1 MTAPRVQAAARSA
14 RRGAAWSAAAVAWA
28 LVAVV
33 EAAPPAPA
41 APTSSPGT
49 AAPAAA
55 PDAQVQ
61 EHWYRLFL
69 AGQPC
74 GWTTER
80 TERTAERVVT
90 STSTE
95 MRVGRMGQAIVIRS
109 SAVFEET
116 VRGEPVKVTITKQ
129 SGAAPVRTTW
139 LFGPGG
145 IDVVEEQGGRTAAQR
160 QPLPPAGWLTPA
172 AADEFVRRRIA
183 AGAKEISYVTLD
195 PESGPVPVRVDSVRG
210 GTSQATVLGRSVAVT
225 QWTVRTSQLEKPTVE
240 WLSADGVL
248 VRSTS
253 DLGIGELE
261 SRLSGKAEAT
271 AAAAP
276 VEVMARTF
284 VPLAQDARA
293 LPGSS
298 AAVLRIGARDGNASE
313 LPAAGAQRVQR
324 DSPAQLTVTLA
335 ANGTSEA
342 TTAEQA
348 DPRFRRASVMA
359 DSDDPGVRALAAAAL
374 AKAGAQADA
383 MAKALALRGAVSAH
397 LTRKDLASGFATAT
411 EAAASRAGD
420 CTEHAVLL
428 AACLRTAGIPSRVVS
443 GLVYVPGPGPMANTF
458 GWHMW
463 TQAIVDGRW
472 VDLDAVLPPGP
483 RRFDA
488 SRLMTGWS
496 AADGGS
502 MDADL
507 VRIVDLMGD
516 LTIDVQS
523 IDGRVPPAAKE
534 AAK

>member
-1 MTAPRVQAAARSA
+1 MTTPRAEAARCSA
-14 RRGAAWSAAAVAWA
+14 RHPAAWCAAAVALLMGA
-28 LVAVV
+28 SVP
-33 EAAPPAPA
+33 AAPPAPA
-41 APTSSPGT
+41 V
-49 AAPAAA
+49 PAAVPPTVPSPA
-55 PDAQVQ
+55 AQVE

-74 GWTTER
+74 GWTSER
-80 TERTAERVVT
+80 IERSGDRVVT
-90 STSTE
+90 SNTTE

-109 SAVFEET
+109 ASTFEET
-116 VRGEPVKVTITKQ
+116 LRGEPVKVTITKQ
-129 SGAAPVRTTW
+129 SGASPVRTTW

-145 IDVVEEQGGRTAAQR
+145 IDVLEEQGGRTAAKR
-160 QPLPPAGWLTPA
+160 HPLPAAGWLTPA
-172 AADEFVRRRIA
+172 AADEFIRRRIA
-183 AGAKEISYVTLD
+183 AGAKELSYVTLD
-195 PESGPVPVRVDSVRG
+195 PDSGPVPVRVDSVRG
-210 GTSQATVLGRSVAVT
+210 GTSQASVLGRSVPVT

-240 WLSADGVL
+240 WISADGVL

-261 SRLSGKAEAT
+261 SRLSTRAEAT

-298 AAVLRIGARDGNASE
+298 GAVLRIGARDGQAAE
-313 LPAAGAQRVQR
+313 LPTAGAQRVQR

-342 TTAEQA
+342 TPGEQA
-348 DPRFRRASVMA
+348 DQRFRRASVMA
-359 DSDDPGVRALAAAAL
+359 DSDDAGIRAVADAAL
-374 AKAGAQADA
+374 AKAGAADA
-383 MAKALALRGAVSAH
+383 MSKALALRSAVSVH
-397 LTRKDLASGFATAT
+397 LTRKDLASGFATAS

-428 AACLRTAGIPSRVVS
+428 AACLRAAGIPSRVVS
-443 GLVYVPGPGPMANTF
+443 GLVYVPGPGPMANTY

-502 MDADL
+502 LDADL

-516 LTIDVQS
+516 LTIAVES
-523 IDGRVPPAAKE
+523 IDGKAPPAAKE

>member
-1 MTAPRVQAAARSA
+1 MTAPRAQAAARSA
-14 RRGAAWSAAAVAWA
+14 RRGAAWSAAAVAWV
-28 LVAVV
+28 LVVAAVAH
-33 EAAPPAPA
+33 AAPPVP
-41 APTSSPGT
+41 
-49 AAPAAA
+49 AAPAATPPAAAA
-55 PDAQVQ
+55 PAAQFQ
-61 EHWYRLFL
+61 EHWYRLLL

-74 GWTTER
+74 GWTSER
-80 TERTAERVVT
+80 TERTADRVIT
-90 STSTE
+90 STATE

-109 SAVFEET
+109 STVFEET

-160 QPLPPAGWLTPA
+160 HPLPPAGWLTPA

-183 AGAKEISYVTLD
+183 AGAKELSYVTLD

-210 GTSQATVLGRSVAVT
+210 GTSQATVLGRSMAVT
-225 QWTVRTSQLEKPTVE
+225 QWTVRTSQLEKPTIE

-261 SRLSGKAEAT
+261 SRLSTKAEAT

-284 VPLAQDARA
+284 VRVAQDARA

-298 AAVLRIGARDGNASE
+298 GAVLRIGARDGHATE

-342 TTAEQA
+342 TAEEQA

-359 DSDDPGVRALAAAAL
+359 DSDDPGVRAIAAAAL
-374 AKAGAQADA
+374 AKPGAQADA
-383 MAKALALRGAVSAH
+383 MATALALRSAVSAH

-428 AACLRTAGIPSRVVS
+428 AACLRVAGIPSRVVS
-443 GLVYVPGPGPMANTF
+443 GLVYVPGPGPMANTY